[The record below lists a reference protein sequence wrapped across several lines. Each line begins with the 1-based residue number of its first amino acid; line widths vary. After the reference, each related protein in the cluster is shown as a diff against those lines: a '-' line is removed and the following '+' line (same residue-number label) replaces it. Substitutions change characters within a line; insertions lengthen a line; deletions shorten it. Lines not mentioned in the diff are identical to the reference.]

1 MFAVICDIFACSLK
15 LICNIYSMLAAVLA
29 VCCKAF
35 EAHLKHVA
43 SLTKVFEAHLQSFK
57 QFFLKQLKHI

>member
-1 MFAVICDIFACSLK
+1 
-15 LICNIYSMLAAVLA
+15 LA
-29 VCCKAF
+29 VCCKVF

>member
-1 MFAVICDIFACSLK
+1 
-15 LICNIYSMLAAVLA
+15 MLAAVLA

-57 QFFLKQLKHI
+57 QFFLKQLKHIWSILHA